1 VQIRHTRLSKRADD
15 SAGSDRFDCFV
26 DDGDLDLL
34 DDFLFE
40 PTAWDLAMAIGL
52 GVEAD
57 DDREALDELADAMLM
72 WANGP
77 EVERL
82 TTEALDRLWED
93 ELERLIREGLVRLA
107 ADEGWEQGAATALAE
122 FDRSPRDADVSR
134 EVVRHLA
141 MQLGSN
147 DHPVFFCLLCID
159 ETLPRVEPGGRRELA
174 CRVAIVARRN
184 AAVSEAEARE
194 ALAGFGSR
202 APATR
207 LGTLERRQAVRAR
220 LGRLG
225 ALGEE
230 SMPGLAAE
238 LRAIAAEPLPK
249 RVEDDDVWAVAC
261 TALLADV
268 ARPERN

>member
-1 VQIRHTRLSKRADD
+1 VRIRHTRLSERADD
-15 SAGSDRFDCFV
+15 SGGSDRFDGFV

-34 DDFLFE
+34 DDFVFE
-40 PTAWDLAMAIGL
+40 PTAWDLATAIGL

-57 DDREALDELADAMLM
+57 DDRAALDELADAMLM

-82 TTEALDRLWED
+82 TTDALDRLWEN
-93 ELERLIREGLVRLA
+93 ELEQLIREGLVRLA
-107 ADEGWEQGAATALAE
+107 ADDGWEQGAATALAE

-147 DHPVFFCLLCID
+147 DHPVFFCLLCISD
-159 ETLPRVEPGGRRELA
+159 TLAHIEPAGRRELA

-184 AAVSEAEARE
+184 AAVSEAEVRE
-194 ALAGFGSR
+194 ALAGFASC
-202 APATR
+202 APAER
-207 LGTLERRQAVRAR
+207 LGTVERRQAVRAR

-225 ALGEE
+225 AVGRD
-230 SMPGLAAE
+230 SMPVLAAE
-238 LRAIAAEPLPK
+238 LRAIADETLPE
-249 RVEDDDVWAVAC
+249 RVEDDDVWAVVC